1 MSLFR
6 IDRSTLWSIVDCP
19 REFLSTESGR
29 FKTDRER
36 HRQMLLRIYFS
47 ATILLPSTAPKR
59 GPPLISRKQNKRRFA
74 SHHLQ
79 TPGHLI
85 GDKERSNSGKPKI
98 PRVICCNSSGLA
110 ETFSRTGL
118 LCPLPRQGL
127 VQSQNGGTRSNPRVN
142 RKYGQGLADE
152 SEVVTVVLVSGDGG
166 LIYRLMGVPN
176 DIDRIVGNHKSYRS
190 FDAHHSFPQSEQN

>member
-1 MSLFR
+1 
-6 IDRSTLWSIVDCP
+6 
-19 REFLSTESGR
+19 
-29 FKTDRER
+29 
-36 HRQMLLRIYFS
+36 MLLRIYFS

-59 GPPLISRKQNKRRFA
+59 GPPLVSRKQNTRRFA

-110 ETFSRTGL
+110 ETFSRTGR

-127 VQSQNGGTRSNPRVN
+127 IQSQNGGTRSNPRVN

-152 SEVVTVVLVSGDGG
+152 PEVVTVVLVSGDGG
-166 LIYRLMGVPN
+166 SIYRLVVAPN
-176 DIDRIVGNHKSYRS
+176 DVDRIVGKNNHTVRS
-190 FDAHHSFPQSEQN
+190 MRVILSAIGAKLNRKVSLEIGE